1 MVKKV
6 VKKTIPKSSKKNVKK
21 NILGLIDEAGLV
33 GRGGASFL
41 VAKKISL
48 VKEALKNRKEGYIVV
63 NGAEGEPGVKKDGY
77 ILNHYSEEVI
87 NGIYLVHQFFGK
99 QKIKHIYFF
108 LSHDYYKKYSQK
120 IKEVLSQKKYSSL
133 EEKIIF
139 IVKSED
145 LFYISGEETAL
156 LNFIEGKKIEPR
168 LKPPYPTDHGLF
180 KSPTLINNVETF
192 YDISLVSRKQFKN
205 ERFYSINGA
214 ARHKGVYHLS
224 AILSIEDVLRHTN
237 NIPDFPFFVQVGGEA
252 AGEVLNSEQLNRPVE
267 DAGAITVYDLKNTD
281 KNKLLN
287 YWINFF
293 AAQSCGNCTTCREG
307 TYRLKELLSQK
318 KFDKELF
325 WDLITNLEET
335 SFCALGRSLPVP
347 IKSYFT
353 NILKN

>member
-1 MVKKV
+1 MVKKA
-6 VKKTIPKSSKKNVKK
+6 VKKSSQK
-21 NILGLIDEAGLV
+21 NILDLIDEAGLV
-33 GRGGASFL
+33 GRGGASFS

-48 VKEALKNRKEGYIVV
+48 VKESLKTRKEGYIIV

-77 ILNHYSEEVI
+77 ILNHYPEDIV
-87 NGIYLVHQFFGK
+87 NGIYLIHQFLGK

-120 IKEVLSQKKYSSL
+120 IKDILGQKKYSVI

-180 KSPTLINNVETF
+180 KSPTLVNNVETF

-214 ARHKGVYHLS
+214 VKRKGVYHLS

-237 NIPDFPFFVQVGGEA
+237 NIPNFPFFVQVGGEA
-252 AGEVLNSEQLNRPVE
+252 AGEVLNSEQLNRPIE
-267 DAGAITVYDLKNTD
+267 DAGSITVYDLKKTD
-281 KNKLLN
+281 KNKLLS

-293 AAQSCGNCTTCREG
+293 ASQSCGNCTTCREG
-307 TYRLKELLSQK
+307 TYRLKELFAQK

-335 SFCALGRSLPVP
+335 SFCTLGRSLPVP
-347 IKSYFT
+347 IKSYFM